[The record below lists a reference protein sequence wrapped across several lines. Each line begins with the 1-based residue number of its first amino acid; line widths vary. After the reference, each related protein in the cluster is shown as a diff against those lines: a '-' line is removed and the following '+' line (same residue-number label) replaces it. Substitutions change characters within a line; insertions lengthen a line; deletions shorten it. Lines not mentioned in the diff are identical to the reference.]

1 MLKKNIFIVLQYI
14 NGEYNYIWKAGI
26 QESFSWSVIMQ
37 TQTFGSEEPFCYC
50 LSNIMARIVSELVI
64 HAASPRALLLP
75 LPFSLHSSSL
85 CRVRHL
91 LPNCSSQYGNGY
103 ILASD
108 QEHKTLTSWMPTLLN
123 TVLDI
128 SHIFVIPCKG
138 RNDSDK
144 KIILCCRSGKRGSER
159 LNSFLTQ
166 LSQSSISKTGYS
178 YYKALFL

>member
-1 MLKKNIFIVLQYI
+1 MSLLSTPDSQPSIKAILLLKVSLNSSLFSIPIVISLVLTSSSRPLKNTCNYHTFLVLLDT
-14 NGEYNYIWKAGI
+14 
-26 QESFSWSVIMQ
+26 SFQIPHCHPS
-37 TQTFGSEEPFCYC
+37 C
-50 LSNIMARIVSELVI
+50 LSEHYSII
-64 HAASPRALLLP
+64 
-75 LPFSLHSSSL
+75 SSS
-85 CRVRHL
+85 
-91 LPNCSSQYGNGY
+91 Y

-138 RNDSDK
+138 CNDSDK